1 MFKLFILSS
10 FFLSNLFS
18 VELTFENIKE
28 YKITTTKVEYILSA
42 KIKKVDFDKLKK
54 FRFFNKKNVIS
65 NASFYENGTLQKSNF
80 VIDFKKGYFLEG
92 DFFMEDIS
100 AQNGQNKIIG
110 KKAILKKDK
119 LIFNKVYLYQNN
131 RKLRK
136 INLVYN
142 VK

>member
-1 MFKLFILSS
+1 MFKLFLLFS
-10 FFLSNLFS
+10 FLLSNLFS

-28 YKITTTKVEYILSA
+28 YKITTKKVEYILTA

-54 FRFFNKKNVIS
+54 FRFFNKKNIIS
-65 NASFYENGTLQKSNF
+65 NASYYEKGTLQKNDF
-80 VIDFKKGYFLEG
+80 VINFKKGYFLEG

-119 LIFNKVYLYQNN
+119 LIFDKVYLYQNN

-136 INLVYN
+136 IKLIYDF
-142 VK
+142 K